1 MSSPV
6 ERRRFLCAAVL
17 LLATGASWSA
27 RGGSPA
33 RIGWLKIQGPK
44 ASPDQLQAFRAG
56 MRALGLI
63 EGRDYILEERYA
75 NGKGTLLP
83 GLAAELV
90 SSGVSLILATSQPS
104 IAAAAGVTKV
114 VPVIGRMN
122 DDPVANG
129 MAQSLAHPG
138 GNVTGI
144 YALADELNPKR
155 LDLLKEVVPTLR
167 RVGVLLRR
175 DWSNAEHDWQVLEK
189 AARELGLELLAL
201 NARSADDLA
210 AAFEEASAKHVDGI
224 MMFRNPTLVTYLKLI
239 VELCQKHR
247 LPAVFDASEYVA
259 AGGLMSYGPNID
271 DIYRQL
277 ATYAN
282 KLIHG
287 ALASELPI
295 EQPTT
300 FELVLNKRAAAAM
313 RLTLSQSLLAR
324 ADRVIE

>member
-138 GNVTGI
+138 GNVTGV
-144 YALADELNPKR
+144 YALAEELNPKR
-155 LDLLKEVVPTLR
+155 LSLLKEVAPSLH
-167 RVGVLLRR
+167 RVGVLLRF
-175 DWSNAEHDWQVLEK
+175 DWSNAKHDWQVLEK
-189 AARELGLELLAL
+189 AGRELGLELVAL
-201 NARSADDLA
+201 NAHSEEDLV
-210 AAFEEASAKHVDGI
+210 AAFEEASAKRVDG
-224 MMFRNPTLVTYLKLI
+224 MMTFRNPTVVTYLKLV
-239 VELCQKHR
+239 VELCTKYR
-247 LPAVFDASEYVA
+247 LPAVFDAGEYVA
-259 AGGLMSYGPNID
+259 AGGLVSYGPNID
-271 DIYRQL
+271 AIYRQL
-277 ATYAN
+277 AVYAS
-282 KLIHG
+282 KLLHG
-287 ALASELPI
+287 AQPRELPI
-295 EQPTT
+295 EEPTT
-300 FELVLNKRAAAAM
+300 FDLVLNKRAAARMHIA
-313 RLTLSQSLLAR
+313 LKPGLLAR